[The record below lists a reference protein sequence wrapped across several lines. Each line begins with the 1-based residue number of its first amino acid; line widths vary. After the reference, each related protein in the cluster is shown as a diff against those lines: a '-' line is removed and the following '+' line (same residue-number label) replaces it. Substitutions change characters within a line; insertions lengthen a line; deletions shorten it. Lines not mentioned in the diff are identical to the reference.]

1 MGDFE
6 FDEIK
11 SNSNLKKHGLD
22 FNVAQLLWND
32 PDLIEIPV
40 NTHDEPRYIVIGM
53 LNGKHWTGVITYR
66 GQNIRIISVR
76 RSRKGEVKIYESE

>member
-1 MGDFE
+1 MVDFE
-6 FDEIK
+6 FDEVK
-11 SNSNLKKHGLD
+11 SNSNLEKHGVD
-22 FNVAQLLWND
+22 FNVAKLLWND

-40 NTHDEPRYIVIGM
+40 NTQDELRYIVIAM

-76 RSRKGEVKIYESE
+76 RSRKGEVKVYES

>member
-1 MGDFE
+1 MVNFE
-6 FDEIK
+6 FDEVK
-11 SNSNLKKHGLD
+11 SNSNLEKHGVD

-40 NTHDEPRYIVIGM
+40 NTHDEPRYIVIAM
-53 LNGKHWTGVITYR
+53 LNGKQWTGVITYR

-76 RSRKGEVKIYESE
+76 RSRKGEVKVYES

>member
-1 MGDFE
+1 MIDFE
-6 FDEIK
+6 FDEVK
-11 SNSNLKKHGLD
+11 SNLNLEKHGVD

-40 NTHDEPRYIVIGM
+40 ITHDEPRYIVIAM
-53 LNGKHWTGVITYR
+53 LNGKHWTCVITYR

-76 RSRKGEVKIYESE
+76 RSRKGEVKVYES

>member
-1 MGDFE
+1 MTNFE
-6 FDEIK
+6 FDEAK
-11 SNSNLKKHGLD
+11 SNSNLEKHGVD
-22 FNVAQLLWND
+22 FNVAQSLWND

-40 NTHDEPRYIVIGM
+40 NTYDELRYIVIAM

-76 RSRKGEVKIYESE
+76 RSRKGEVKVYES

>member
-1 MGDFE
+1 MIDFE

-11 SNSNLKKHGLD
+11 SNSNLVKHGVD

-40 NTHDEPRYIVIGM
+40 NTHDEPRYIVIAR

-66 GQNIRIISVR
+66 GKNIRIISVR
-76 RSRKGEVKIYESE
+76 RSRKAEVNIYES

>member
-1 MGDFE
+1 MVNFE
-6 FDEIK
+6 FDEVK
-11 SNSNLKKHGLD
+11 SNSNLEKHGVD

-40 NTHDEPRYIVIGM
+40 NTHDEPRYIVIAM
-53 LNGKHWTGVITYR
+53 LYGKHWTGVITYR

-76 RSRKGEVKIYESE
+76 RSRKGEVKVYES

>member
-1 MGDFE
+1 MVDFE

-11 SNSNLKKHGLD
+11 SHSNLEKHGVD
-22 FNVAQLLWND
+22 FNAAQLLWND

-40 NTHDEPRYIVIGM
+40 NTHDEPRYIVIAM

-66 GQNIRIISVR
+66 GDNIRIISIR
-76 RSRKGEVKIYESE
+76 RSRKAEVNIYES